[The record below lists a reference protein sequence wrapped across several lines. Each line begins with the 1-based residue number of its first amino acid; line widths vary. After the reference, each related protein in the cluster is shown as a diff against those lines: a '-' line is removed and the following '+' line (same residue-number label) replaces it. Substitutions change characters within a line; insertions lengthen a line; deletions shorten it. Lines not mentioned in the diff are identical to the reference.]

1 MGMVTGEIEAKSNK
15 FDKYSILVN
24 GQWYSSKY
32 EIKAEKGDIVEFDDG
47 DKKYARRVKVIGVVG
62 QCNVASTTAPAGI
75 SRTPGFPVPID
86 TKDRSIV
93 RQSSLKSAVEMVTT
107 LRGVIDTPKDWDDLE
122 NQMERWAVLTV
133 GVARIFEDYT
143 AGDSDAE
150 EAAAELK
157 G

>member
-1 MGMVTGEIEAKSNK
+1 MGMVTGEIEAKSNR

-24 GQWYSSKY
+24 GNWYASKY

-47 DKKYARRVKVIGVVG
+47 DKKYARRVKVIGKG
-62 QCNVASTTAPAGI
+62 GGGTASPAMASAGI

-107 LRGVIDTPKDWDDLE
+107 LRGTIDTPKDWDDLE
-122 NQMERWAVLTV
+122 NQMERWAGMTV
-133 GVARIFEDYT
+133 SVARIFEDYT
-143 AGDSDAE
+143 AGDGDAE